1 MILNILKKTFM
12 EKMQKKKKKKKKK
25 KDKNIYLL

>member
-1 MILNILKKTFM
+1 MILNILKKLLW
-12 EKMQKKKKKKKKK
+12 KKCKKKKKKKKKK